1 VNFKFYPL
9 RFSFVARD
17 SIYFP
22 AGKPGNI
29 LRGAFGAIF
38 KKIAC
43 VPECLDTRSCEIRA
57 QCPYA
62 RIFEP
67 SSLGGG
73 PSGLADWPRPFV
85 FRASHLDG
93 ATMAPG
99 QPFHFDLNLFELRDP
114 ALAYFVRTFEQL
126 AGEGLG
132 PRRGCADL
140 QSVWQLDRSGHP
152 FPMKDPPSPMSLP
165 LLLRAET
172 VRVIRVEFTT
182 PTELKSADEL
192 ASRPE
197 FPVLFARVRDRLS
210 TLRALY
216 GAGPLEI
223 DFKALGERAAH
234 VCMINCDLRQ
244 VDVSRRSSRTGHTHS
259 LGGFVGS
266 AEYEGELTEFVPFL
280 EAAYW
285 TGVGRQT
292 VWGKG
297 EIRTSIKT

>member
-1 VNFKFYPL
+1 MNFEFYPL
-9 RFSFVARD
+9 RFSFVAQD

-29 LRGAFGAIF
+29 LRGAFGTIF

-43 VPECLDTRSCEIRA
+43 VPECVEARLCEIRA
-57 QCPYA
+57 QCAYA

-67 SSLGGG
+67 ASLGAG

-85 FRASHLDG
+85 FRAAHLD
-93 ATMAPG
+93 ASTIAPG
-99 QPFHFDLNLFELRDP
+99 QPFYFDLNVFELRNP
-114 ALAYFVRTFEQL
+114 ALAYFVRTFAEL
-126 AGEGLG
+126 ARQGLG
-132 PRRGCADL
+132 PRRGRADL
-140 QSVWQLDRSGHP
+140 ASVWQLDHSGHP
-152 FPMKDPPSPMSLP
+152 FPMQDSPPPLSLP
-165 LLLRAET
+165 LLPRVET
-172 VRVIRVEFTT
+172 VRAIRVEFTT
-182 PTELKSADEL
+182 PTELKSGDEI
-192 ASRPE
+192 ATRPE
-197 FPVLFARVRDRLS
+197 FPVLFARVRDRIS

-223 DFKALGERAAH
+223 DFKALGQRAAQIRITH
-234 VCMINCDLRQ
+234 CALRQ
-244 VDVSRRSSRTGHTHS
+244 IDVSRRSSRTGQTHS
-259 LGGFVGS
+259 IGGFVGA